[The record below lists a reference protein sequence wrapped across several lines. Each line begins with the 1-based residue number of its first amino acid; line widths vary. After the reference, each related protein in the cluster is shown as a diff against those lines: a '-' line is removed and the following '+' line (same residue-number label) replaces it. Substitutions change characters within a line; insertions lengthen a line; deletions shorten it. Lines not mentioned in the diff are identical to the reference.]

1 MRLLP
6 ARRHELILR
15 EIERHG
21 GARVRELV
29 AILGVSPMTIRR
41 DIDNLAAQ
49 GLLARVHGGAAA
61 APDGRSASSDE
72 PGFAAKERRQ
82 YAEKVAIAS
91 RAAQMIRPG
100 SAIGITAGTTTALLA
115 AEITNVDDLLVVTN
129 SMAVAE
135 VLHQQR
141 RSDLAVVVTGGT
153 PTPSRALV
161 GPMAEAT
168 LARLHLDQLFMG
180 VHGMAESTGFTSP
193 NLLEAQTL
201 RSFIDA
207 STAIVVLADHTKWDT
222 VGLSTI
228 APLNAADVV
237 VSDDRLP
244 VDALA
249 MLQAECGSAVMVDG
263 AIPRS

>member
-1 MRLLP
+1 
-6 ARRHELILR
+6 
-15 EIERHG
+15 
-21 GARVRELV
+21 
-29 AILGVSPMTIRR
+29 MTIRR
-41 DIDNLAAQ
+41 DIDNLAEQ
-49 GLLARVHGGAAA
+49 GLLDRVHGGAAA
-61 APDGRSASSDE
+61 VASGRAASSEE

-82 YAEKVAIAS
+82 YAEKIAIVS
-91 RAAQMIRPG
+91 RAAEMIRPG
-100 SAIGITAGTTTALLA
+100 SAIGIAAGTTTALLA

-201 RSFIDA
+201 QSFISA
-207 STAIVVLADHTKWDT
+207 STSVVVLADHTKWNT

-228 APLNAADVV
+228 APLNVADVLI
-237 VSDDRLP
+237 SDDGLGA
-244 VDALA
+244 DAVS
-249 MLQAECGSAVMVDG
+249 MLQAECGNTMLVDG
-263 AIPRS
+263 TNPLVTT